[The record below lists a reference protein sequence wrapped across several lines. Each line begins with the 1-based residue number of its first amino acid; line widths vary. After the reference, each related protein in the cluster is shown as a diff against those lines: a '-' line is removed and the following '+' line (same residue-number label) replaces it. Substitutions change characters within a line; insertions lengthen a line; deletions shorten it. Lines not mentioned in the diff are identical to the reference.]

1 MTSCSSSSSSSS
13 SSWPWMKD
21 VAIAIA
27 DPIAPVTEHDI
38 RESVKDLIQKHRDKI
53 DKVQEG
59 IQSDPLYDA
68 TKHDDLWIVRFL
80 LSHGKKAKP
89 SIKAAKAT
97 LEFRDKYKLDDEDL
111 RGYPFTK
118 ELLTVNGPTHSTNK
132 LLEDMKKWFQA
143 LDHGTTTYAI
153 PDPQRGVIAFIN
165 MGSFDQNRLMEHVD
179 EEAHMGGFIFLSE
192 WSHQWLDY
200 VTRTT
205 GRLTKAVRLLDVEE
219 YNMSK
224 MNRVCT
230 QRDGKC
236 AGAMEDCYPQLLASF
251 YVCNPPFWV
260 HIPWKIVRP
269 FLPKRVA
276 SKVDFISPKQNE
288 KERKRLLA
296 YVSEEQLATRFG
308 GTHDHWP
315 VQFSNPTV

>member
-1 MTSCSSSSSSSS
+1 MTSCSS
-13 SSWPWMKD
+13 SSWPWMKG
-21 VAIAIA
+21 VAMAIA

-53 DKVQEG
+53 DQVQEG

-80 LSHGKKAKP
+80 LSHGKKTKP
-89 SIKAAKAT
+89 SVKAAKAT
-97 LEFRDKYKLDDEDL
+97 LQFRAEYELDDEDI
-111 RGYPFTK
+111 RGYPLTK
-118 ELLTVNGPTHSTNK
+118 EITVNCPNNEGSK
-132 LLEDMKKWFQA
+132 ILESVKKWFHA
-143 LDHGTTTYAI
+143 VEHDTITYKV
-153 PDPQRGVIAFIN
+153 PDPQRGVVGYID
-165 MGSFDQNRLMEHVD
+165 MGTWDQNRLIENID
-179 EEAHMGGFIFLSE
+179 EEAWLGTFIFISE

-205 GRLTKAVRLLDVEE
+205 GRLTKTARLMDVGE
-219 YNMSK
+219 YKMCN
-224 MNRVCT
+224 MNRLAN

-236 AGAMEDCYPQLLASF
+236 AGSMEDCYPQLLASF

-296 YVSEEQLATRFG
+296 YVSEEKLATRFG

-315 VQFSNPTV
+315 VQFSNPSV